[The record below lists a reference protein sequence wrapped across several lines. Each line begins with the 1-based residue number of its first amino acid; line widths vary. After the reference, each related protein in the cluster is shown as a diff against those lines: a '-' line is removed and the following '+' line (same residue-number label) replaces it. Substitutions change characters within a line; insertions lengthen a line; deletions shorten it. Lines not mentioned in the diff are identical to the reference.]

1 MAPGARA
8 DGARPGAGGDQCRG
22 VPQDAPGLGR
32 ANRVI
37 MPTLAL
43 CTAVKPF
50 TDRETARLQEN
61 ALRTWRALGYQV
73 EVLIIG
79 DEAGAAEAAR
89 RIGIRLV
96 PEVERTAAGT
106 PLIGSIF
113 ERARAASASPILA
126 YANADVLLLEDFL
139 PAVGAAAARFPRF
152 LLVSRRWDLR
162 FDESL
167 VTDGDWRARLRE
179 RLAREGRRHPP
190 SGSDVFVFPR
200 ESFIEVPALAVGRAG
215 WDNWMIFEA
224 RRRRWPVV
232 DASQAMTVIHQDHD
246 YRHLQG
252 GQPHYRHPETDENIR
267 HAGGRRTVLTLA
279 DADWTMDGG
288 APRPQRWSVRRL
300 LREIELLPALRTRS
314 SVLANVFFTVFRPV
328 QAARVVLGWI
338 DWKRRQPGRRADS

>member
-1 MAPGARA
+1 
-8 DGARPGAGGDQCRG
+8 
-22 VPQDAPGLGR
+22 
-32 ANRVI
+32 

-61 ALRTWRALGYQV
+61 ALRTWRALGDQV

-139 PAVGAAAARFPRF
+139 PAVDAVAARLPRF

-167 VTDGDWRARLRE
+167 VTDGDWLARLRE
-179 RLAREGRRHPP
+179 RLAQEGRRHPP

-200 ESFIEVPALAVGRAG
+200 ESFSEVPALAVGRAG

-246 YRHLQG
+246 YRHLPG
-252 GQPHYRHPETDENIR
+252 GQPHYRHPETEQNIR
-267 HAGGRRTVLTLA
+267 QAGGRRTILTLA
-279 DADWTMDGG
+279 DADWTTDGG
-288 APRPQRWSVRRL
+288 ALRRQRRSARRL
-300 LREIELLPALRTRS
+300 LREIELLPVLRTKS
-314 SVLANVFFTVFRPV
+314 SVLTNALFAVFHPL

-338 DWKRRQPGRRADS
+338 QWKRRHLRGRVQPGEGRSS